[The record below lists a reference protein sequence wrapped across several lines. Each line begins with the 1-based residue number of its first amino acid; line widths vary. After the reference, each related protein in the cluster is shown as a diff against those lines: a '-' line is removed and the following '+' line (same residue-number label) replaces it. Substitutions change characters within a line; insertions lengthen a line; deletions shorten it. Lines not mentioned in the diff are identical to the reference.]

1 MLLNMMDELKLV
13 SCGQADWPRSHVGFV
28 THGGDS
34 VHAD

>member
-13 SCGQADWPRSHVGFV
+13 SCGQADWPRAHVGFV